1 MKFFKKSTAL
11 LLAFLMLAGML
22 TGFAADEELPL
33 KEKQYEDYGTYVLLG
48 DSVASGYNDVEYVF
62 SEFTRVENS
71 YADFVADDLGI
82 ELIPLACPGFR
93 TLELR
98 HLLEDNFPVE
108 DGYLFHGSHTPN
120 EEIEAL
126 APYFRQSISE
136 AGLITL
142 GIGGN
147 DFGAYLGWV
156 IADVMEEDG
165 LFTDFVTKARAL
177 LAEKG
182 VESDALDDFLDLAD
196 TMGVLPNV
204 ISILPE
210 ALDYGISSLFNN
222 WDPMIEDIY
231 RLNPDVTLLVI
242 GMFDTG
248 VKTEEDVAKNEKA
261 LIKLNIAQAIVDFA
275 NGPMKKGAEK
285 YGYTF
290 VDVTGTICDETHPT
304 AEGHRFIADKILEA
318 LPDVNF
324 PYTDVEYGSTYYQ
337 AVAYMYE
344 NDIMKGTTATLFSP
358 KGAFT
363 KKHLAE
369 ALYAKAGRPEVDADS
384 ITIND
389 VADEDVAKPAIVW
402 AIKEGIMSLD
412 VQGNF
417 GPNEQY
423 TKNGLTV
430 ALFSA
435 AIAEDSGFLSVIR
448 ALFFLFGNI
457 SLAPTQSVT
466 RGKAAMTLLDYFRI

>member
-1 MKFFKKSTAL
+1 MKSTIKKAISL
-11 LLAFLMLAGML
+11 VLCAVLVAGMAVC
-22 TGFAADEELPL
+22 FATEEP
-33 KEKQYEDYGTYVLLG
+33 KNEKQYPDYGKYVLLG

-71 YADFVADDLGI
+71 YSDFVADDLGI

-108 DGYLFHGSHTPN
+108 DGYLFHGSHTSN
-120 EEIEAL
+120 EEIEAM
-126 APYFRQSISE
+126 APYFREAISE

-147 DFGAYLGWV
+147 DFGAYIGWV
-156 IADVMEEDG
+156 IADIMEEDG
-165 LFTDFVTKARAL
+165 LLTDFVNKAKAL

-182 VESDALDDFLDLAD
+182 VENDALDEFLDLAD

-204 ISILPE
+204 IAALPE
-210 ALDYGISSLFNN
+210 ALNYGISSLFDN

-248 VKTEEDVAKNEKA
+248 VKSEEDVLKNEKA

-275 NGPMKKGAEK
+275 NGPMKDGAEK

-304 AEGHRFIADKILEA
+304 VAGHRFIADKILEA

-324 PYTDVEYGSTYYQ
+324 PYTDVKHGATYYQ

-344 NDIMKGTTATLFSP
+344 NDIMQGTSLTKFSP
-358 KGAFT
+358 DGAFT
-363 KKHLAE
+363 KIQLAD
-369 ALYAKAGRPEVDADS
+369 ALYNIAGRPEIDAAS
-384 ITIND
+384 VKAND
-389 VADEDVAKPAIVW
+389 VEEENPALAWVVAK
-402 AIKEGIMSLD
+402 GILPLD

-417 GPNEQY
+417 KPDEQL
-423 TKNGLTV
+423 TKNRLALVLFQSALTEDFNVATLIKGLT
-430 ALFSA
+430 
-435 AIAEDSGFLSVIR
+435 FLITH
-448 ALFFLFGNI
+448 F
-457 SLAPTQSVT
+457 SLAPTSVMT
-466 RGKAAMTLLDYFRI
+466 RGKAAMTLLDYIKL

>member
-1 MKFFKKSTAL
+1 MKKTL
-11 LLAFLMLAGML
+11 RRVLAVILTLTILSGMAVC
-22 TGFAADEELPL
+22 FAAE
-33 KEKQYEDYGTYVLLG
+33 KEKEYFDYGTYVLLG

-71 YADFVADDLGI
+71 YSDFVADDLGV

-126 APYFRQSISE
+126 APYFRESISK

-156 IADVMEEDG
+156 IADIMEEDG
-165 LFTDFVTKARAL
+165 LLTDFVTKAKAL

-182 VESDALDDFLDLAD
+182 VENDALDEFLDLAD

-204 ISILPE
+204 IAALPE
-210 ALDYGISSLFNN
+210 ALNYGISSLFNN

-231 RLNPDVTLLVI
+231 ALNPDVTLLVI

-248 VKTEEDVAKNEKA
+248 VKSEEDVANNEKA

-275 NGPMKKGAEK
+275 NGPMIKGAEK

-304 AEGHRFIADKILEA
+304 VEGHRFIADKILEA
-318 LPDVNF
+318 LPDKNF
-324 PYTDVEYGSTYYQ
+324 PYADVKHGETYYQ

-344 NDIMKGTTATLFSP
+344 NGIMEGTRANKFSP
-358 KGAFT
+358 DGAFT
-363 KKHLAE
+363 RTQLAE
-369 ALYAKAGRPEVDADS
+369 ALYAIEGKPEFDATS
-384 ITIND
+384 VKIND
-389 VADEDVAKPAIVW
+389 INDDNPAKQAIAW
-402 AIKEGIMSLD
+402 AVDKGYIALD
-412 VQGNF
+412 AVGNF
-417 GPNEQY
+417 RQNQQFTEM
-423 TKNGLTV
+423 GLTITLFHAALAGDFSFETV
-430 ALFSA
+430 IKAIFFFIEHALF
-435 AIAEDSGFLSVIR
+435 L
-448 ALFFLFGNI
+448 
-457 SLAPTQSVT
+457 PTQSVT
-466 RGKAAMTLLDYFRI
+466 RGEAAMVLLDYINI

>member
-1 MKFFKKSTAL
+1 MKKTFKRILAVILAL
-11 LLAFLMLAGML
+11 TMLSGMAVC
-22 TGFAADEELPL
+22 FAAE
-33 KEKQYEDYGTYVLLG
+33 KEKEYFDYGTYVLLG

-71 YADFVADDLGI
+71 YSDFVADDLGI

-98 HLLEDNFPVE
+98 HMLEEDFPVE
-108 DGYLFHGSHTPN
+108 DGYLFTGSHTSN
-120 EEIEAL
+120 EEIEAMR
-126 APYFRQSISE
+126 PYFQESVAN

-147 DFGAYLGWV
+147 DFGAYIGWV
-156 IADVMEEDG
+156 ISDIMEEDG
-165 LFTDFVTKARAL
+165 LLTDFVNKAKAL

-182 VESDALDDFLDLAD
+182 VANDTLDKFLDLAD

-204 ISILPE
+204 VAALPE
-210 ALDYGISSLFNN
+210 ALNYGISTLFNN

-231 RLNPDVTLLVI
+231 TLNPDVTLLVI

-248 VKTEEDVAKNEKA
+248 VKSEEDVANNEKA

-275 NGPMKKGAEK
+275 NGPMIEGAEK

-304 AEGHRFIADKILEA
+304 VAGHRFIADKILEA
-318 LPDVNF
+318 LPDRNF
-324 PYTDVEYGSTYYQ
+324 PYTDVKHGETYYQ

-344 NDIMKGTTATLFSP
+344 NGIMDGTDATRFSP

-363 KKHLAE
+363 RIQLAE
-369 ALYAKAGRPEVDADS
+369 ALYAIEGKPEFDAAGV
-384 ITIND
+384 TLND
-389 VADEDVAKPAIVW
+389 VADDNPSKQAIAW
-402 AIKEGIMSLD
+402 AVDKGYIALD
-412 VQGNF
+412 AVGNF
-417 GPNEQY
+417 RPNQQFTE
-423 TKNGLTV
+423 TGLTMT
-430 ALFSA
+430 LFHA
-435 AIAEDSGFLSVIR
+435 AIAGDFNLATVIKAIFFFVEH
-448 ALFFLFGNI
+448 ALFL
-457 SLAPTQSVT
+457 PTQSVT
-466 RGKAAMTLLDYFRI
+466 RGEAAIMLLDYINI

>member
-1 MKFFKKSTAL
+1 MKKTMKKITAL
-11 LLAFLMLAGML
+11 FLALVLVAGMSVC
-22 TGFAADEELPL
+22 FAADSS
-33 KEKQYEDYGTYVLLG
+33 KEYFDYGTYVLLG
-48 DSVASGYNDVEYVF
+48 DSVASGYRDSEYVF

-71 YADFVADDLGI
+71 YADFVADDLG
-82 ELIPLACPGFR
+82 LDFIPLACPGFR

-98 HLLEDNFPVE
+98 HLLEDDFPVE

-126 APYFRQSISE
+126 APYFRESIAK

-156 IADVMEEDG
+156 ISDIMEEDG
-165 LFTDFVTKARAL
+165 LLTDFVNEAKAL

-182 VESDALDDFLDLAD
+182 VENDTLDEFLDLAD

-204 ISILPE
+204 ISALPE

-248 VKTEEDVAKNEKA
+248 VKTEEDVANNEKA

-290 VDVTGTICDETHPT
+290 VDVTGTICEETHPT
-304 AEGHRFIADKILEA
+304 VEGHRFIADKILEA
-318 LPDVNF
+318 LPDARF
-324 PYTDVEYGSTYYQ
+324 PYADVKHGAKYYQ

-344 NDIMKGTTATLFSP
+344 NEIMDGITSTRFCP
-358 KGAFT
+358 EGAFT
-363 KKHLAE
+363 KSQLAE
-369 ALYAKAGRPEVDADS
+369 ALYAIAGKPEVDTSKVIADVTDDS
-384 ITIND
+384 TS
-389 VADEDVAKPAIVW
+389 KSAIVW
-402 AIKEGIMSLD
+402 ATDKNVLPLD
-412 VQGNF
+412 VNGKF
-417 GPNEQY
+417 RPDEQ
-423 TKNGLTV
+423 LTDLRLAV
-430 ALFSA
+430 TLFHA
-435 AIAEDSGFLSVIR
+435 AIGEDSSFGGIIK
-448 ALFFLFGNI
+448 AIFFFI
-457 SLAPTQSVT
+457 SHASLLPTQTVT
-466 RGKAAMTLLDYFRI
+466 RGEAAMEILDFIKR

>member
-1 MKFFKKSTAL
+1 MKKTFKRILAVILAL
-11 LLAFLMLAGML
+11 TVLSGMAVC
-22 TGFAADEELPL
+22 FAAE
-33 KEKQYEDYGTYVLLG
+33 KEKEYFDYGTYVLLG

-71 YADFVADDLGI
+71 YSDFVADDLGV

-98 HLLEDNFPVE
+98 HMLEEDFPVE
-108 DGYLFHGSHTPN
+108 DGYLFTGSHTSN
-120 EEIEAL
+120 EEIEAMR
-126 APYFRQSISE
+126 PYFQESVAN

-156 IADVMEEDG
+156 IADIMEEDG
-165 LFTDFVTKARAL
+165 LLTDFVNKAKAL

-182 VESDALDDFLDLAD
+182 VANDTLDKFLDLAD

-204 ISILPE
+204 VAALPE
-210 ALDYGISSLFNN
+210 ALNYGISTLFNN

-231 RLNPDVTLLVI
+231 ALNPDVTLLVI

-248 VKTEEDVAKNEKA
+248 VKSEEDVANNEKA

-275 NGPMKKGAEK
+275 NGPMIEGAEK

-304 AEGHRFIADKILEA
+304 VAGHRFIADKILEA
-318 LPDVNF
+318 LPDKNF
-324 PYTDVEYGSTYYQ
+324 PYADVKHGETYYQ

-344 NDIMKGTTATLFSP
+344 NGIMDGTDATRFSP

-363 KKHLAE
+363 RIQLAE
-369 ALYAKAGRPEVDADS
+369 ALYAIEGKPEFDAAGVMLNDIADDNPSKQAIAWAVDKGYIA
-384 ITIND
+384 
-389 VADEDVAKPAIVW
+389 
-402 AIKEGIMSLD
+402 LD
-412 VQGNF
+412 AVGNF
-417 GPNEQY
+417 RPNQQFTE
-423 TKNGLTV
+423 TGLTMTLFHAAITGDFNLATV
-430 ALFSA
+430 IKAIFFFVEHALF
-435 AIAEDSGFLSVIR
+435 L
-448 ALFFLFGNI
+448 
-457 SLAPTQSVT
+457 PTQSVT
-466 RGKAAMTLLDYFRI
+466 RGEAAIMLLDYINI

>member
-1 MKFFKKSTAL
+1 MKSTIKKLSAL
-11 LLAFLMLAGML
+11 VLCVILVASMAVC
-22 TGFAADEELPL
+22 FATEEPK
-33 KEKQYEDYGTYVLLG
+33 KEKQYADYGTYVLLG

-71 YADFVADDLGI
+71 YSDFVADDLGVDF
-82 ELIPLACPGFR
+82 IPLACPGFR

-98 HLLEDNFPVE
+98 HLLEDDFPVE

-126 APYFRQSISE
+126 APYFRESISK

-156 IADVMEEDG
+156 ISDIMEEDG
-165 LFTDFVTKARAL
+165 LLTDFVNKAKAL

-182 VESDALDDFLDLAD
+182 VESDALDDFLDLAE

-204 ISILPE
+204 ISALPE

-222 WDPMIEDIY
+222 WGPMIEDIY

-248 VKTEEDVAKNEKA
+248 VKTEEDVQNNQKA

-275 NGPMKKGAEK
+275 NGPMIEGAEK

-290 VDVTGTICDETHPT
+290 VDVTGTTCDETHPNV
-304 AEGHRFIADKILEA
+304 AGHRFIADKILEA
-318 LPDVNF
+318 LPDMNF
-324 PYTDVEYGSTYYQ
+324 PYTDVKHGETYYQ

-344 NDIMKGTTATLFSP
+344 NNIMQGTSLTKFSP

-363 KKHLAE
+363 KVQLAE
-369 ALYAKAGRPEVDADS
+369 ALYNIAGKPEVDAAS
-384 ITIND
+384 VKAND
-389 VADEDVAKPAIVW
+389 VEGENPAVAW
-402 AIKEGIMSLD
+402 AVNKGILPLD

-417 GPNEQY
+417 KPDEQL
-423 TKNGLTV
+423 TKNRFALVLFQAILAEDFNV
-430 ALFSA
+430 ANLIRAITFLFSH
-435 AIAEDSGFLSVIR
+435 
-448 ALFFLFGNI
+448 I
-457 SLAPTQSVT
+457 SLSATATVT
-466 RGKAAMTLLDYFRI
+466 RGNAAMTLLDYIRY